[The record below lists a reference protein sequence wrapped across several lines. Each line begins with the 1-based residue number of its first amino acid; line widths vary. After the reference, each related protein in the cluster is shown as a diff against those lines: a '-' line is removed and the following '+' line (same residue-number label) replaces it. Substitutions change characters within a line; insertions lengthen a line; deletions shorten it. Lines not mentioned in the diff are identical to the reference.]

1 MPPLH
6 AAVALAERDAVPVLV
21 REHLHFDMPRLGDVL
36 LHEHDVVAERV
47 ARLRP
52 RALELLQKLSRRPD
66 DAHALAPATLD
77 RLEQHGVADLGGLL
91 LQPLRVLL
99 RAVVPGDA
107 RHPRGGHDV
116 LARALAPHGLD
127 GPPRRAD
134 ERHALLAA
142 PPREGRVLA
151 EEAVARVDG
160 LAAPLARGAQDALAV
175 EVAAGV
181 AEVDGRGR
189 GGRVLGARVRVGV
202 DGGDVDALRG
212 GGAADAAAGRSAGVP
227 FGRGGF
233 ERGPHRA
240 ISPRFAIRIEEM
252 GFGLAVAG
260 LTVDVDE
267 ARSA

>member
-1 MPPLH
+1 
-6 AAVALAERDAVPVLV
+6 
-21 REHLHFDMPRLGDVL
+21 
-36 LHEHDVVAERV
+36 
-47 ARLRP
+47 
-52 RALELLQKLSRRPD
+52 
-66 DAHALAPATLD
+66 
-77 RLEQHGVADLGGLL
+77 
-91 LQPLRVLL
+91 
-99 RAVVPGDA
+99 
-107 RHPRGGHDV
+107 
-116 LARALAPHGLD
+116 
-127 GPPRRAD
+127 
-134 ERHALLAA
+134 
-142 PPREGRVLA
+142 
-151 EEAVARVDG
+151 VDG

-267 ARSA
+267 ARIA